1 MLYGFPNLSF
11 MKINPPH
18 LKSLFLVVFLFSLFQ
33 VSVAQDS
40 SSTKTPMYYNIDSST
55 DSISA
60 IGERPAAVNP
70 DSAKVFVDRSFPTAG
85 YIIIALIVGAIFAVA
100 FSSSGKKKEI
110 EFKKWNLENREKLK
124 YKKK

>member
-1 MLYGFPNLSF
+1 